1 VPPASGNPAAGFATG
16 ILTKYTFPANYWGD
30 RPKKQQNGFE
40 PNIFRIALQNPS
52 PWGSALAAKKKNRR
66 PNSADIGVGESLR
79 VHRQLAGMSQSELAG
94 KLGVSFQQIQKYEK
108 GANRIGAGRLSQIAE
123 IFDVPIAALFDVNAT
138 TSSGESVPIKLIP
151 DRGTLK
157 LLTGFGSIP
166 HREVRHSLI
175 GLVDA
180 IARIKP
186 KARR

>member
-1 VPPASGNPAAGFATG
+1 M
-16 ILTKYTFPANYWGD
+16 
-30 RPKKQQNGFE
+30 
-40 PNIFRIALQNPS
+40 
-52 PWGSALAAKKKNRR
+52 AAKKKNRR

-94 KLGVSFQQIQKYEK
+94 KLGVSFQQVQKYEK

-123 IFDVPIAALFDVNAT
+123 IFDVPIAALFDVNAI
-138 TSSGESVPIKLIP
+138 TSNGESVPIKLIP

-166 HREVRHSLI
+166 HRQVRHSLI